1 MNPVPFFSA
10 SLAPAL
16 LLAATAPAAPEFVS
30 GQTETLEAPGFVVEY
45 QNCDGTLP
53 TADRLT
59 VPLPLSTR
67 YTGMAATVRVDLRD
81 GVPDRIRLVD
91 GNPQLLEAL
100 RWEVER
106 ARFALGE
113 PACVLLHYRV
123 TETVAKAAEIIDFGV
138 WVDVEIQPDGR
149 IGRADVAEE
158 LTDDDVER
166 VILEQVRQWQLEP
179 GYLDGG
185 EPAPRGTS
193 LRVAVELVPTGWDV
207 WMVKTALQGQGPR
220 PVKTTSPRFPP
231 YARGGVVQGLVEIE
245 FMVSAEGKPLDPT
258 VVHSAPPGLFD
269 DAALQTLRRWRYRP
283 ETIGGEPV
291 ATLGVRTV
299 VEYDPARRPD
309 PFRRIVVRPLP
320 WELED

>member
-1 MNPVPFFSA
+1 VA
-10 SLAPAL
+10 AAL
-16 LLAATAPAAPEFVS
+16 LSAASAGAGSAFES
-30 GQTETLEAPGFVVEY
+30 GETETMEAPGFRVEY
-45 QNCDGTLP
+45 QNCDGSLP

-59 VPLPLSTR
+59 VPMPLSTR
-67 YTGMAATVRVDLRD
+67 YTGMTATVRVELRD

-91 GNPQLLEAL
+91 GSPHLLEVL

-123 TETVAKAAEIIDFGV
+123 THTVAKAAEVIDFGV

-149 IGRADVAEE
+149 IARADVAEE
-158 LTDDDVER
+158 LTDADVER
-166 VILEQVRQWQLEP
+166 AILGQVRKWKLEP
-179 GYLDGG
+179 GYLEDG

-207 WMVKTALQGQGPR
+207 WTVNTSLEHQGPR
-220 PVKTTSPRFPP
+220 PLKTTSPRFPP
-231 YARGGVVQGLVEIE
+231 YARGGVAQGVVEIE
-245 FMVSAEGKPLDPT
+245 FMVSAEGEPLAPT

-269 DAALQTLRRWRYRP
+269 DAALKTLRRWRYRP
-283 ETIGGEPV
+283 ETVGGEPV
-291 ATLGVRTV
+291 ATAGVRTV